1 MQGAAPI
8 PKGAR
13 PDAATLAEMGALR
26 RPTEPAAASSAAV
39 DPDEAAAAAEPD
51 PPAKD
56 GEEAPVD
63 PIADTPDAEPDK
75 PAEASPAPDPAE
87 ARGLASVR
95 KAEERMRRQVA
106 EERKA
111 IAAEHKKALA
121 DLAAEREAFKK
132 EHSASLEEARA
143 FAALKARARQDP
155 DAILAALGLDET
167 DADLA
172 MRALYPRTKA
182 GKEDPNAR
190 ANTARAM
197 ADRARADEVA
207 AAKKEAA
214 DARAEAAAVRK
225 LIEDRD
231 AASRA
236 EKAANE
242 WLDAAQKATTSAD
255 APIVTRWLEKNP
267 ARARQRIGEV
277 AMEMLD
283 RDGVVPDHAEVI
295 AEVESRRRAEME
307 ADGYDIA
314 AYVGKA
320 PVAKPPPA
328 PPPKTLAQAGAA
340 PAAAKKKQS
349 DDEMRAEFRRKAATG
364 AFGE

>member
-1 MQGAAPI
+1 MQTSAANGKSNPTNADI
-8 PKGAR
+8 
-13 PDAATLAEMGALR
+13 AAELAAMSESTPPPPAEST
-26 RPTEPAAASSAAV
+26 PPSDPPAADPPAEEPAADPPEPAPAAEQV
-39 DPDEAAAAAEPD
+39 DPETARRMAAGQKQEERIRRMMADER
-51 PPAKD
+51 KK
-56 GEEAPVD
+56 
-63 PIADTPDAEPDK
+63 IAD
-75 PAEASPAPDPAE
+75 
-87 ARGLASVR
+87 
-95 KAEERMRRQVA
+95 ER
-106 EERKA
+106 
-111 IAAEHKKALA
+111 KKAL
-121 DLAAEREAFKK
+121 DELAAEREAFKK
-132 EHSASLEEARA
+132 EHSASLEEARS

-320 PVAKPPPA
+320 PVKKPTGPGPS
-328 PPPKTLAQAGAA
+328 KTLGQAGGA
-340 PAAAKKKQS
+340 PAAPKPKL
-349 DDEMRAEFRRKAATG
+349 TG
-364 AFGE
+364 ADLLDDIKRKIELGQLDD